1 MTIKKHISKIVL
13 AMVLAMTV
21 IFTALPTVSA
31 ATLLPTDKVS
41 FTMKCSHPGYTF
53 NVYRIASLDTSSN
66 NPYETKYTS
75 LIPDEISGTTVSEN
89 IKNGDSAALLNT
101 LDAIE
106 TIPNALK
113 VDTWTS
119 TTSITSKTVSN
130 KNQGVYYIRTVNFPA
145 NVSKV
150 TNSVFALPYFDDT
163 NNKGWTKKLADIDVV
178 LADKVA
184 ERQMETHKSITNSTL
199 GKEITD
205 YTDVSIGDRVDFA
218 IKSNTMG
225 SNQMKLN
232 SYIVSDVMSKGL
244 TLNETSF
251 AVTLLD
257 SNGKTIKTLDASDY
271 TVNVTQKT
279 TNDTV
284 QDTIFTVSLNKSWLA
299 SQTDVAGDFYNP
311 ATTYTLITYSAT
323 LNKNAVVGVT
333 GNPNTESK
341 IEYSNKTD
349 VKAEVPGNTVYVYTY
364 GIKTNKTNPDGAAL
378 EGATFQLF
386 KTESDATALRNAIAT
401 GVSDSKGVV
410 EYKNTNNEI
419 MRLQSGTYYVV
430 ETKAPAGYNVYG
442 KVIEVNIDAEY
453 GDTLTNDT
461 YVTNCPKDGVATFNV
476 VDTRLVAPKT
486 GGYGNTIAY
495 VIGGV
500 LVAGGLTALLL
511 ALLKKRQSKKSH

>member
-1 MTIKKHISKIVL
+1 MKIRKHISKIVI

-31 ATLLPTDKVS
+31 AALLPTDKVS

-53 NVYRIASLDTSSN
+53 NVYRIASLDTSSS

-75 LIPDEISGTTVSEN
+75 LIPDEISGTQVSED
-89 IKNGDSAALLNT
+89 IENGDSASLLNT

-106 TIPNALK
+106 TIPNTLK

-130 KNQGVYYIRTVNFPA
+130 KDQGVYYVRTVNFPA

-150 TNSVFALPYFDDT
+150 TNSVFALPYFD
-163 NNKGWTKKLADIDVV
+163 NNGWAKKIADIDVV

-199 GKEITD
+199 GEDVTD
-205 YTDVSIGDRVDFA
+205 YTDVSIGDEVDFA

-244 TLNETSF
+244 TLDETSF
-251 AVTLLD
+251 VVTLLD
-257 SNGKTIKTLDASDY
+257 SNNKTIKTLDASDY

-279 TNDTV
+279 TTDTV

-311 ATTYTLITYSAT
+311 ATTYTLISYSAT

-364 GIKTNKTNPDGAAL
+364 GIKTNKTNPEGTAL

-386 KTESDATALRNAIAT
+386 KTESDATALRNVIAT
-401 GVSDSKGVV
+401 GVSDSKGIV
-410 EYKNTNNEI
+410 EYKNAKDEI

-453 GDTLTNDT
+453 GDTLANGT
-461 YVTNCPKDGVATFNV
+461 YVTNSPKDGVATFNV
-476 VDTRLVAPKT
+476 INTRLVAPKT